1 LPDIRLGKGRCRFIR
16 LLKFKS
22 GRPHRHPIVIRG
34 DPQQLEPRFGA
45 VEGLSYP
52 SAFFGA
58 VAISATK
65 RKTIVNSH
73 GDMCRKYVFLHIAK
87 TKYETSRSIGKVR
100 RHREIPPSVHNRGY
114 SATREQA
121 MEDFKMRWAATIN

>member
-1 LPDIRLGKGRCRFIR
+1 

-22 GRPHRHPIVIRG
+22 GSTHRHPIVIRR
-34 DPQQLEPRFGA
+34 DPQQLKLRFGA

-58 VAISATK
+58 VAIPATE

-73 GDMCRKYVFLHIAK
+73 GDICRKYVFLHIAK
-87 TKYETSRSIGKVR
+87 TSYPDESFQWRVKKLGAPT
-100 RHREIPPSVHNRGY
+100 
-114 SATREQA
+114 
-121 MEDFKMRWAATIN
+121 MENGDPEE